1 MLASMND
8 QARTSAPVAH
18 RGSSP
23 AGFRDRSDARPQ
35 LGGVD
40 AFLDSVWRHRLLIFA
55 TAIGFAIAAGLV
67 AHFSTPVYRGK
78 TVLAPSDLDNKSG
91 ESGAGSA
98 LESMSGIG
106 ALADLGLGG
115 NDYRTEEAIAV
126 LKSQSLTEAFIQE
139 RNLLPLLF
147 PKAWD
152 PVSNHWKPGK
162 KPPTLGAGFRVFDHV
177 RKVQKD
183 SKTQLITLQ
192 IDWRKD
198 PVMAA
203 DLTNGLVERLNDEMR
218 QRALK
223 LADASLGYLQNEY
236 GKTADVATREAISR
250 LMQDQ
255 IRQQML
261 AHVTKEY
268 ALKVVDP
275 AMPSDLDFPAKP
287 IALLYIGVGLVFGAI
302 VGAWLSFRLDR
313 RRTPR
318 S

>member
-1 MLASMND
+1 MND
-8 QARTSAPVAH
+8 HTLTLTQVTH
-18 RGSSP
+18 L
-23 AGFRDRSDARPQ
+23 DRPNTPQ
-35 LGGVD
+35 LRGVD
-40 AFLDSVWRHRLLIFA
+40 ALLDSAWRHRLLIFA
-55 TAIGFAIAAGLV
+55 VAVVFAILGGVAA
-67 AHFSTPVYRGK
+67 HYSTPVYRGK
-78 TVLAPSDLDNKSG
+78 TVLAPSDLDKKG
-91 ESGAGSA
+91 GGGGMGSV
-98 LESMSGIG
+98 LGSMSGIE

-115 NDYRTEEAIAV
+115 NDYATEEALAV
-126 LKSQSLTEAFIQE
+126 LKSQALTEAFIQE

-152 PVSNHWKPGK
+152 PVAKRWKPGK
-162 KPPTLGAGFRVFDHV
+162 KPPTLGAGFRVFDKI
-177 RKVQKD
+177 RKAQKD
-183 SKTQLITLQ
+183 KKTELITLQ

-223 LADASLGYLQNEY
+223 LADASLGYLQSEY
-236 GKTADVATREAISR
+236 AATADVDTREAISR

-275 AMPSDLDFPAKP
+275 AMASDLDFPAKP
-287 IALLYIGVGLVFGAI
+287 IPLLYIGIGLVFGAMA
-302 VGAWLSFRLDR
+302 GTWLSLRLDR
-313 RRTPR
+313 RRTAR
-318 S
+318 R